1 MKILKLFKYLGKKVL
16 FHGIFWL
23 AVLLFYSF
31 FFGQE
36 KTTFKTV
43 FQFSCFLLP
52 VTIAVTYVFIYFLIP
67 EYLLKKKYFW
77 FTVYSI
83 YTLIFSATFIIFSS
97 FYGVVFLSGMPWED
111 FPIKKSILF
120 IIIAVYLVVAVACA
134 FSLLKHNYQTLGEKK
149 ALENEILNTQLQL
162 REQQLNQL
170 KMQIHPHFL
179 FNTLNTIYGFA
190 LTQNENTPELILKLS
205 KLLDYILYQT
215 NKPLVTLKEEID
227 HIQDYIALEAFR
239 LGENLS
245 ECILLENK
253 EQYDDILIA
262 PMLLLPFVE
271 NSFKHGKIKSD
282 NLKMHL
288 KVEGKQI
295 HFYLKNE
302 KRADVS
308 IIETNGGLGL
318 KNIKQRLGILYNK
331 GYTLEIK
338 DEVNFFIVNLYLNS
352 TAHRLNEK

>member
-1 MKILKLFKYLGKKVL
+1 MGKKILL
-16 FHGIFWL
+16 HGVFWL
-23 AVLLFYSF
+23 AVLLFYTF

-67 EYLLKKKYFW
+67 EHLLKKKYIW
-77 FTVYSI
+77 FAVYTL
-83 YTLIFSATFIIFSS
+83 YTLIFSSTFIIFSS
-97 FYGVVFLSGMPWED
+97 FYGVVFLSGMPWET

-120 IIIAVYLVVAVACA
+120 IIIAVYLVVAVACG

-190 LTQNENTPELILKLS
+190 LTKNEHTPELILNLS

-215 NKPLVTLKEEID
+215 NKPLVSLKEEID
-227 HIQDYIALEAFR
+227 HIQDYIALEEFR
-239 LGENLS
+239 FNKNLS
-245 ECILLENK
+245 KSIQFKNQEEY
-253 EQYDDILIA
+253 QQVFIA

-271 NSFKHGKIKSD
+271 NSFKHGKSENGKLVIEM
-282 NLKMHL
+282 LLEVTAGEIHFHL
-288 KVEGKQI
+288 KNT
-295 HFYLKNE
+295 KNSE
-302 KRADVS
+302 ISAVKS
-308 IIETNGGLGL
+308 PTGLGL
-318 KNIKQRLGILYNK
+318 KNIKQRLDILYK
-331 GYTLEIK
+331 TGYTLEIK
-338 DEVNFFIVNLYLNS
+338 DKPDYFVVDLYLNS
-352 TAHRLNEK
+352 TEHRLNEREN